1 MKTYAHW
8 LTPVHVIVFSNIFHT
23 YIINCSLLLYYSLAL
38 QFSMLFPSHASR
50 RFRTMIGFMRYL
62 LVYSLTVSIMHS
74 LNIHMHKIPTAAAV
88 LQTYFFIKK
97 TFVILIRINRLNYH
111 IFYTY
116 FFSVIHSSKTK
127 KGVPGG
133 KLKLIAINTVFSKTH
148 THTYPV

>member
-97 TFVILIRINRLNYH
+97 
-111 IFYTY
+111 
-116 FFSVIHSSKTK
+116 HSSFWSESIA
-127 KGVPGG
+127 
-133 KLKLIAINTVFSKTH
+133 LIIISSTRIFFLSSILQKRKRGFLVENWNSS
-148 THTYPV
+148 P